1 MTLLNTVKAKVAAAR
16 KALQTASGS
25 VADVRAAVV
34 RLQDERRAVEAAP
47 IPQDEAIPLVDTFVT
62 GALFGLS
69 QFSSVEDIVASAAH
83 GRPIDLRA
91 LTADQRVAVLVAAL
105 GPVLRVRFR
114 EVLADHYGDLAVGLA
129 ADDRQARLR
138 AIDAELVALE
148 REEETLIRELAEAG
162 VVVDRRGD
170 ASPAVVLGLAE

>member
-47 IPQDEAIPLVDTFVT
+47 IPQDEAIPLVDTFVDR
-62 GALFGLS
+62 ALAGLS
-69 QFSSVEDIVASAAH
+69 QFADPDEIVASAAH

-91 LTADQRVAVLVAAL
+91 LTADQRVAVMVAAL
-105 GPVLRVRFR
+105 GPVLRLRFR
-114 EVLADHYGDLAVGLA
+114 ELLADHYTGLSVGLA

-138 AIDAELVALE
+138 AIDAEVVALE
-148 REEETLIRELAEAG
+148 REEEVLIRELAEAG
-162 VVVDRRGD
+162 VTVDRRGD
-170 ASPAVVLGLAE
+170 ADPRAVLGL